1 MINFME
7 KVSKAELLGIIDEA
21 FGDRQELQLE
31 EIIEHLLIRRAILM
45 GVADAKAGRHLSVEE
60 FDGRFRDGSLHY
72 LAQQLREPAI
82 ESSLRA

>member
-7 KVSKAELLGIIDEA
+7 KISKGQLLGIIDDA
-21 FGDRQELQLE
+21 FGDRQELRLE

-60 FDGRFRDGSLHY
+60 FDRRFRGGSLHP
-72 LAQQLREPAI
+72 LA
-82 ESSLRA
+82 